1 MKALSDLRLMQAA
14 FVKCIQMHN
23 VLEHKAKQTQ
33 LGNPDLGLQKIE
45 GTALSAVL
53 RGARSDQGSG
63 YATWNK
69 RVFQP
74 QRFSGRNCVLCI
86 SHFSGRLFFTL
97 LSGLVEHAAHEISV
111 VL

>member
-1 MKALSDLRLMQAA
+1 MQAA

-23 VLEHKAKQTQ
+23 ALEHKAKQTQ

-63 YATWNK
+63 CATWNK

-74 QRFSGRNCVLCI
+74 QRFGKKLCFV
-86 SHFSGRLFFTL
+86 HFGIFPVACFYF
-97 LSGLVEHAAHEISV
+97 A
-111 VL
+111 